1 MISNNILNSSTYSLA
16 NRTGENLIKNNNT
29 NKNYNTKNN
38 DLEKTEEAVIYEKSN
53 NIENKEDYVEEYE
66 KMYNEKI
73 SELKKMSAQAELKYK
88 NFELLV
94 SNTFKKQA
102 DKAFKPASIPLSAY
116 SYNHESLSLNAKN
129 FAKFNEKYDE
139 MNVNS
144 NNNSSISENG
154 YYGIKQ
160 TSERIINFAKS
171 VAGNDKEKLAKM
183 KDAVEQG
190 FKKAE
195 KMWGEKLPLISQ
207 KTYEKVMSEF
217 DNLLQVSPK

>member
-1 MISNNILNSSTYSLA
+1 MINNNILNSSTYSLA
-16 NRTGENLIKNNNT
+16 NKTGEDLIKNNNT

-38 DLEKTEEAVIYEKSN
+38 DLEKTEEAVIFEKSN
-53 NIENKEDYVEEYE
+53 NKENYVEEYE

-73 SELKKMSAQAELKYK
+73 GELKKMSAQAGLKYK

-102 DKAFKPASIPLSAY
+102 DKAFKSASMPLSAY

-144 NNNSSISENG
+144 NSNGSISENG

-171 VAGNDKEKLAKM
+171 VTGNDKEKLAKM